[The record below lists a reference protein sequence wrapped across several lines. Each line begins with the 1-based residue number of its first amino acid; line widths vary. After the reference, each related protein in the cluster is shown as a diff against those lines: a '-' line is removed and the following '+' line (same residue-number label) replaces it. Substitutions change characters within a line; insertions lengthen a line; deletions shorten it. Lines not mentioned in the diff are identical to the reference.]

1 MLYSQP
7 SSLLIFRKGLKVRKA
22 GFMLEGTSLR
32 PVEVEKPAVVAE
44 QLPVETEQRPV
55 EPQPINM
62 KSLLEAGVHFGHQ
75 TRRWN
80 PRMRPFIFTQRNG
93 IHILDLQKSLF
104 FLDEAAKAA
113 RDIVAKGGDILFV
126 GTKKQAQ
133 ESIANEAARCEMP
146 YVNQRWL
153 GGTMTNFATIRKRA
167 DHMLELEKR
176 KAAGYWD
183 GLLKKE
189 ALKLDERLRRLQK
202 YLGGIRNMRK
212 LPAALF
218 VIDICKEDICVA
230 EARKLGITLISII
243 DSDCDPFLIDHY
255 IPGNDDAIRSIRLI
269 TSKIADGVVEGLHE
283 RRALLAAEQEEALSE
298 EIILSEEETEQI
310 VEAVPSGN

>member
-7 SSLLIFRKGLKVRKA
+7 SPLLIFGKGLKVRKA
-22 GFMLEGTSLR
+22 GFMLESTGLS
-32 PVEVEKPAVVAE
+32 PAEMEKPAVVAE

-55 EPQPINM
+55 EPQPVNM

-104 FLDEAAKAA
+104 FLDESVKAA

-133 ESIANEAARCEMP
+133 ESIANEATRCEMP

-153 GGTMTNFATIRKRA
+153 GGTMTNFSTIRKRA
-167 DHMLELEKR
+167 DHMIELEKR

-183 GLLKKE
+183 ELLKKE
-189 ALKLDERLRRLQK
+189 ALKLDERLTRLQK

-255 IPGNDDAIRSIRLI
+255 IPGNDDAIRSIRLV
-269 TSKIADGVVEGLHE
+269 TGRIADAAVDGQRRRETMMMETAAATDEEPVATFDDGTDSEG
-283 RRALLAAEQEEALSE
+283 
-298 EIILSEEETEQI
+298 
-310 VEAVPSGN
+310 